1 MSSRRCSV
9 RRLFGVVRFRRHD
22 CWCRRALAARGWWGR
37 PAWRVDR
44 PDRGV
49 ARSNAAVPAHG
60 RASRWWPGSTAST
73 VGRVRQ
79 PDAVDAH
86 VAEDVQM
93 GFAQVGATCSPAGE
107 KSSVRNYRSN
117 RSLTSRRSA
126 AMSIEGNRESL
137 NLEETQRVGPKPRAA
152 KLSPHAGSN
161 CFRRLSA
168 PSPLSCGNVASRPV
182 SNTRTAAI
190 GP

>member
-1 MSSRRCSV
+1 MLFDFGDTIAGVVGRLPPVGGGEDQLGASIGRIGASLEVTQPFQLTDGLRGGGQAQLRPPLVGFVSRMPLTPTLPKMCKWGSRRS
-9 RRLFGVVRFRRHD
+9 
-22 CWCRRALAARGWWGR
+22 A
-37 PAWRVDR
+37 
-44 PDRGV
+44 
-49 ARSNAAVPAHG
+49 
-60 RASRWWPGSTAST
+60 
-73 VGRVRQ
+73 Q
-79 PDAVDAH
+79 PR
-86 VAEDVQM
+86 
-93 GFAQVGATCSPAGE
+93 SPAGE